1 MGLDIHKAIFN
12 GHEGYFN
19 ARTGRV
25 KFQGKIFPN
34 IATAI
39 KSLK

>member
-1 MGLDIHKAIFN
+1 MGIVVHRAVFN

-19 ARTGRV
+19 AKTGRV

-34 IATAI
+34 IVSAI

>member
-1 MGLDIHKAIFN
+1 MGLDIHRAVFN

-19 ARTGRV
+19 AKTGRV
-25 KFQGKIFPN
+25 KFQGKIFSN
-34 IATAI
+34 IVSAI

>member
-1 MGLDIHKAIFN
+1 MGLDIHRAVFN
-12 GHEGYFN
+12 GHEGYVN
-19 ARTGRV
+19 LRTGRV
-25 KFQGKIFPN
+25 KFQGIIFPN